1 MSELERLYQSHGA
14 ALLAYLRRSFAWC
27 GEPEDMLHDTFVQA
41 LRQRDRLEQAVSRQA
56 WLFGIARHV
65 GLTAARRH
73 RPTLE
78 IHAEQP
84 AEAQNP
90 ELLAM
95 RQAMADL
102 PAELRQ
108 TLELRL
114 HDRLSYEEIAE
125 VLEIPIGTVRSRLHV
140 AMIRLRRSMDV
151 ENNDQRSSG
160 HGPSHS

>member
-1 MSELERLYQSHGA
+1 
-14 ALLAYLRRSFAWC
+14 
-27 GEPEDMLHDTFVQA
+27 MLHDTFVQA
-41 LRQRDRLEQAVSRQA
+41 LRQRDRLDQAVSRQA

-73 RPTLE
+73 RPMLA
-78 IHAEQP
+78 ILVEQP
-84 AEAQNP
+84 AAARDP

-95 RQAMADL
+95 RRAMSDL

-125 VLEIPIGTVRSRLHV
+125 VLEIPIGTVRSRLHA

-151 ENNDQRSSG
+151 EINDQRSSG

>member
-1 MSELERLYQSHGA
+1 MSDLEELYQTHGA

-41 LRQRDRLEQAVSRQA
+41 LGQRDRLEQAASRRA
-56 WLFGIARHV
+56 WLFGIARHI

-73 RPTLE
+73 RPVAE
-78 IHAEQP
+78 ISLQAP
-84 AEAQNP
+84 AACESP

-95 RQAMADL
+95 RRAMEDL
-102 PAELRQ
+102 PSDLRQ

-125 VLEIPIGTVRSRLHV
+125 AMEIPIGTVRSRLHA
-140 AMIRLRRSMDV
+140 AMIRLRRALDV
-151 ENNDQRSSG
+151 ENR
-160 HGPSHS
+160 

>member
-1 MSELERLYQSHGA
+1 MSELERLYQTHGA

-41 LRQRDRLEQAVSRQA
+41 LRQRNRLDQAVSRQA

-73 RPTLE
+73 PPLMTLD
-78 IHAEQP
+78 AEQP
-84 AEAQNP
+84 APAEQS
-90 ELLAM
+90 ELLNM
-95 RQAMADL
+95 RQAIADL
-102 PAELRQ
+102 PTDLKQ

-125 VLEIPIGTVRSRLHV
+125 VLEIPLGTVRSRLHT
-140 AMIRLRRSMDV
+140 AMIRLRNAMDAGQ

-160 HGPSHS
+160 H